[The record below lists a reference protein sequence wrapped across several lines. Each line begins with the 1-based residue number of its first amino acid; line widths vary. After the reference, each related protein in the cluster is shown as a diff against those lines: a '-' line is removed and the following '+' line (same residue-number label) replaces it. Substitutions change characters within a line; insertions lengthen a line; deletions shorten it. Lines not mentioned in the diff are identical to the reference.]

1 MACLVP
7 IFCPAGVPKIKYTF
21 VRGASD
27 YSYQPPFK
35 TGPGTWAESSTP
47 VANFGTQYTFA
58 IQTTSTVVLTTFQ
71 LRCLAA
77 GNSASACAYTLP
89 ALT

>member
-1 MACLVP
+1 MKETSWG
-7 IFCPAGVPKIKYTF
+7 AGVPEIKYTF

-27 YSYQPPFK
+27 YSYQPPYK
-35 TGPGTWAESSTP
+35 TGPGTWAESATP
-47 VANFGTQYTFA
+47 AANFNTQYTFA
-58 IQTTSTVVLTTFQ
+58 IQTISTVVLTTFQ

-89 ALT
+89 ALP